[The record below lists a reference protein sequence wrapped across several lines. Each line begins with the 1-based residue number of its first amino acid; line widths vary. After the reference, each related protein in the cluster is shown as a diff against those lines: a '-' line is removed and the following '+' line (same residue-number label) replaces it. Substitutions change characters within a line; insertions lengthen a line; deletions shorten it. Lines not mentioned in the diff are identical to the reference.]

1 MPRKHIFGAQIENN
15 MLENHADQREMVLL
29 FSLLF
34 FTLLQRARRSRVI
47 FLQRLIA
54 RRAQRRR
61 QAALL
66 RVFTAFALQERRPRR
81 IAWVLPRPQY
91 WFENLLN
98 SNALNMWWKENFQ
111 VTRETFQFIC
121 TAVAPV
127 IQRQDTILRAAIP
140 VETRTAIG
148 LWRLAIGDSYCSCGL
163 MFGIAKSTA
172 IGVCKD
178 FIQALCQ
185 LKDQFIKFPTCPAQV
200 SEKIQGFREKSTFP
214 NVVGAIDGTH
224 IPIRAPKENHEDY
237 FNRKHYYSFIVQGI
251 VDASGAYLSVS
262 TGFPGSMHDA
272 RGLRLSNFCSLAE
285 EKRILTMPCMDI
297 NGTQIRPLILGN
309 SAYPLKSW
317 LMRPFQDNGAL
328 TATHRHFNMELSKVR
343 IVVEHGFGQTKAR
356 WRCLDK
362 RIDEDTM
369 KIPHTVTACCVL
381 QNICI
386 LMNDDFDGHV
396 LNNHLVQYVGDD
408 EFEANDIRQAI
419 VDYLF

>member
-1 MPRKHIFGAQIENN
+1 
-15 MLENHADQREMVLL
+15 
-29 FSLLF
+29 
-34 FTLLQRARRSRVI
+34 
-47 FLQRLIA
+47 
-54 RRAQRRR
+54 
-61 QAALL
+61 
-66 RVFTAFALQERRPRR
+66 
-81 IAWVLPRPQY
+81 
-91 WFENLLN
+91 
-98 SNALNMWWKENFQ
+98 
-111 VTRETFQFIC
+111 
-121 TAVAPV
+121 
-127 IQRQDTILRAAIP
+127 
-140 VETRTAIG
+140 
-148 LWRLAIGDSYCSCGL
+148 

-178 FIQALCQ
+178 FIQALGQ
-185 LKDQFIKFPTCPAQV
+185 RKDQFIKCPTCPAQV

-237 FNRKHYYSFIVQGI
+237 FNHKHYYSFIVQGI

-272 RGLRLSNFCSLAE
+272 HVLRLSNFCSLAE
-285 EKRILTMPCMDI
+285 EKRILTMSCMDI
-297 NGTQIRPLILGN
+297 NGTQIRPLMLGN

-362 RIDEDTM
+362 RIDKDT
-369 KIPHTVTACCVL
+369 KIPHTVTAFCVL

-396 LNNHLVQYVGDD
+396 LNNHLVQYVGDG

>member
-1 MPRKHIFGAQIENN
+1 
-15 MLENHADQREMVLL
+15 
-29 FSLLF
+29 
-34 FTLLQRARRSRVI
+34 
-47 FLQRLIA
+47 
-54 RRAQRRR
+54 
-61 QAALL
+61 
-66 RVFTAFALQERRPRR
+66 
-81 IAWVLPRPQY
+81 
-91 WFENLLN
+91 
-98 SNALNMWWKENFQ
+98 MWWKENFQ
-111 VTRETFQFIC
+111 VTRETFHFIC

-127 IQRQDTILRAAIP
+127 IQRQDTTLQAAIP
-140 VETRTAIG
+140 IETRTAIG
-148 LWRLAIGDSYCSCGL
+148 LWRLATGDSYRSCGL

-200 SEKIQGFREKSTFP
+200 REKIQDFREKSTFP
-214 NVVGAIDGTH
+214 NVVGTIDGTH

-272 RGLRLSNFCSLAE
+272 RVLRLSNFWSLAE

-297 NGTQIRPLILGN
+297 NGTQIRPLILGD

-328 TATHRHFNMELSKVR
+328 TAARRHFNKELSKAC

-369 KIPHTVTACCVL
+369 KIPHTATACCVL

-386 LMNDDFDGHV
+386 LMNDDFEGHV

-408 EFEANDIRQAI
+408 ELEANDIRQAI